1 MFDTRKV
8 EIFIVERGARRKRIL
23 DVGCGDCRLL
33 IKLAKRNLLSELWCV
48 DTYIERAVKN
58 INRRGF
64 SQRIKCV
71 RAKAENIPLES
82 HFFNSIY
89 SFRSLHEF
97 YNPVRALKEIR
108 RLLAS
113 KGELIIADWKK
124 EVKTGMFERY
134 YGKEELLKLL
144 ESAGYDLHYVK
155 LKEIGRFNIILY
167 SEKDFQRNFSKAAS
181 TSFSPSFLRI
191 SDSGIPFSSQPTAS

>member
-1 MFDTRKV
+1 MFDSRKV
-8 EIFIVERGARRKRIL
+8 ESFILERGARLKRIL
-23 DVGCGDCRLL
+23 DVGCGDCGLL
-33 IKLAKRNLLSELWCV
+33 IKLAERNRLSELWCV

-58 INRRGF
+58 IDRRGL

-82 HFFNSIY
+82 HFFDFIY

-97 YNPVRALKEIR
+97 CNHVRALKEIR

-124 EVKTGMFERY
+124 EAKTGVFERY
-134 YGKEELLKLL
+134 YGKEQLL
-144 ESAGYDLHYVK
+144 EFFESTGYDLQHVK

-167 SEKDFQRNFSKAAS
+167 SEKGFQRNFSKALS
-181 TSFSPSFLRI
+181 TSFSPSFLRF
-191 SDSGIPFSSQPTAS
+191 SDVGMPFSSQPTAL